1 MGCLHLQLAERLPS
15 AHRAGKLRAQ
25 ANLVNS
31 GCAGN
36 RYRSLVVVE
45 IPNCRGLA
53 RAKISSTHCVCFQ
66 VDTRASFS
74 RQEIFFVVI
83 ENKIHFF
90 LVAFATD
97 F

>member
-1 MGCLHLQLAERLPS
+1 MGCLHLQFAERLPS
-15 AHRAGKLRAQ
+15 AHRGGKLRAQ

-31 GCAGN
+31 GRAGS
-36 RYRSLVVVE
+36 RHHSLVVAE
-45 IPNCRGLA
+45 IWNDRGLA
-53 RAKISSTHCVCFQ
+53 RAKIFSTHCFCFQ

-74 RQEIFFVVI
+74 RQENFFVVI
-83 ENKIHFF
+83 ENKMHFF